1 MNKDL
6 LLINTVA
13 FLRSVS
19 IGLTGVVVGIYLF
32 RNGFS
37 SLGIGLVIGAGLAGA
52 AVATVVVTL
61 QADHLGRRP
70 TLFFLSLL
78 SSIAGISMATT
89 PSLPLLLVLA
99 FVGMLNGM
107 GTDRSAAFA
116 LEQAIIPGLVPD
128 TRRTWTLAWYNVV
141 LDTGGAVGA
150 LAAGLPLLLERWS
163 GLSLPRAYQA
173 VFLGYAAINV
183 LTGLLYLLLSRTV
196 ELAKVPNAGLQQTR
210 VSPGT
215 RSVITKL
222 AGLFSL
228 DALGGG
234 LLTDA
239 LLAYWF
245 FRRFG
250 VSEESLGILF
260 FVVRLLNALS
270 HLGAAWLARRIGLV
284 NTMVFTHLPSS
295 LFLLAVPFAPSF
307 KVAVAL
313 LLCREALV
321 EMDVP
326 TRQSYVASVV
336 QPNERTF
343 ASGVTN
349 LVRNVFWAFGSSLA
363 GFLMQSVAFSAPLVL
378 GSGLKISY
386 DMILYRAFRK
396 LRPPEEQGQ
405 PHAWERRSAW
415 SFPRSDQAAL
425 LLAGLRTFNCDN
437 SYPPQSR

>member
-6 LLINTVA
+6 LLINTVG

-19 IGLTGVVVGIYLF
+19 VGLTGVVVGIHLF

-37 SLGIGLVIGAGLAGA
+37 SVNIGLVIGAGLAGA
-52 AVATVVVTL
+52 AVATIVVTL
-61 QADHLGRRP
+61 RADRLGRRP
-70 TLFFLSLL
+70 TLFFLALL
-78 SSIAGISMATT
+78 SSIAGIGLALT
-89 PSLPLLLVLA
+89 PSLLVLLVLA

-116 LEQAIIPGLVPD
+116 LEQAIIPGLVAD
-128 TRRTWTLAWYNVV
+128 ARRTWTLAWYNVV
-141 LDTGGAVGA
+141 LDTGGALGA

-163 GLSLPRAYQA
+163 GISLSSAYQA
-173 VFLGYAAINV
+173 VFLGYAAVNA
-183 LTGLLYLLLSRTV
+183 LTALLYIFLSPTV
-196 ELAKVPNAGLQQTR
+196 EIAKAPNVALQATR
-210 VSPGT
+210 VSPAT
-215 RSVITKL
+215 RGVISKL

-239 LLAYWF
+239 LMAYWF

-250 VSEESLGILF
+250 VSEENLAILF

-284 NTMVFTHLPSS
+284 KTMVFTHLPSS

-307 KVAVAL
+307 TVAVVL

-326 TRQSYVASVV
+326 TRQSYVAAVV

-349 LVRNVFWAFGSSLA
+349 LARNVFWAVGSSLA
-363 GFLMQSVAFSAPLVL
+363 GFFMQNVAFSAPLVL

-386 DMILYRAFRK
+386 DLILYHSFRK
-396 LRPPEEQGQ
+396 LRPPEEHQ
-405 PHAWERRSAW
+405 
-415 SFPRSDQAAL
+415 
-425 LLAGLRTFNCDN
+425 
-437 SYPPQSR
+437 YV

>member
-6 LLINTVA
+6 LLINTAA

-37 SLGIGLVIGAGLAGA
+37 SLGIGLVIGTGLAGA
-52 AVATVVVTL
+52 ALATLVVSL
-61 QADHLGRRP
+61 RADHLGRRT
-70 TLFFLSLL
+70 TLLFLAFLGSF
-78 SSIAGISMATT
+78 AGIALAIT
-89 PSLPLLLVLA
+89 PPRPLLLLLA

-128 TRRTWTLAWYNVV
+128 ARRTWTLAWYNVV

-150 LAAGLPLLLERWS
+150 LAAGLPIFLQRWH
-163 GLSLPRAYQA
+163 GLSLAKAYQM
-173 VFLGYAAINV
+173 VFVGYAAV
-183 LTGLLYLLLSRTV
+183 SLFTGSLYLLLSPRV
-196 ELAKVPNAGLQQTR
+196 EIARPRIPEIHQPR
-210 VSPGT
+210 ISPAT
-215 RSVITKL
+215 KSVLTKIT
-222 AGLFSL
+222 GLFSL
-228 DALGGG
+228 DAFAGG

-250 VSEESLGILF
+250 ASEESLGILF
-260 FVVRLLNALS
+260 FVVRLLNAVS

-307 KVAVAL
+307 KVAVLL

-326 TRQSYVASVV
+326 TRQSYVAAVV
-336 QPNERTF
+336 QPSERTF
-343 ASGVTN
+343 ASGITN
-349 LVRNVFWAFGSSLA
+349 LARNVFWAVGSSLA
-363 GFLMQSVAFSAPLVL
+363 GFFMQSVAFSAPLVM
-378 GSGLKISY
+378 GSGLKIGY
-386 DMILYRAFRK
+386 DLILYRSFRK
-396 LRPPEEQGQ
+396 LRPPEE
-405 PHAWERRSAW
+405 R
-415 SFPRSDQAAL
+415 
-425 LLAGLRTFNCDN
+425 
-437 SYPPQSR
+437 